1 MRALGGL
8 TAFLLL
14 SPVSGAQDPCS
25 RLAVATLHPGSTVGE
40 VRAVVVGEPVESQV
54 LLADGKRASVQEY
67 ALPDGVLHVEYDGLL
82 TRGEAHVVLVRQPL
96 RQTYDAVTGLVSS
109 LGDPVAGRD
118 SLVQGLQA
126 GPAVWIDPQCDAVL
140 TYYRRPEYWLTGEV
154 LTVLRIE
161 RLSGL
166 SGDSPASPTVEGWR
180 ASVSPSAEVAAVPS
194 TSGEMPPERT
204 RYVEP
209 TYPQRAK
216 EMGVTARPG
225 PGERKG
231 RGRPRRRRRARGVR
245 LRASRRRGRGALE
258 VHTRPGG
265 ALDRREGRV
274 PLAQGQGVTTCIGAH
289 APPPAGRSTPLERGP

>member
-216 EMGVTARPG
+216 EMGVTGVVELRVLVQASGKVAVARVVAV
-225 PGERKG
+225 E
-231 RGRPRRRRRARGVR
+231 
-245 LRASRRRGRGALE
+245 
-258 VHTRPGG
+258 
-265 ALDRREGRV
+265 
-274 PLAQGQGVTTCIGAH
+274 
-289 APPPAGRSTPLERGP
+289 PAGYGFEQAAVEAAERWRFTPAPVGRWTDVKVEFP